1 MTIHEAIAHAGRVLR
16 EGHIPDPEQDAV
28 LIMSYLTGLSP
39 MEARLRSTMPLTSQ
53 QEQRLSSLLLSRVQ
67 RIPLQYLL
75 EEQWFYGRRFYV
87 DERVLIPR
95 QETENLC
102 ELGIKHLR
110 GLASPTALDLC
121 TGSGAIAATLKLECP
136 HAQVVAT
143 DLSEDALKVAQHNAR
158 ELAAD
163 IRFVRGDLFAPLKGM
178 RFDLI
183 LTNPPYI
190 ESAACISLQPEVL
203 REPIAALDGGEDGLD
218 FYRRIA
224 DEAHAYLVPGGLL
237 AAEVGDDQAEKV
249 ATLFDSRY
257 LTPQIHLDLYG
268 HRRIVSVHA
277 AATPT

>member
-1 MTIHEAIAHAGRVLR
+1 MTIHEAVIHARRVLE
-16 EGHIPDPEQDAV
+16 EGQIPDPEQDAV

-39 MEARLRSTMPLTSQ
+39 METRLRPTMPLSSQ

-75 EEQWFYGRRFYV
+75 QEQWFYGRRFYV

-102 ELGIKHLR
+102 ELGIQHLR
-110 GLASPTALDLC
+110 GLASPTVLDLC
-121 TGSGAIAATLKLECP
+121 TGSGAIAITLKLECP
-136 HAQVVAT
+136 NAQVIAT
-143 DLSEDALKVAQHNAR
+143 DLSEDALAVARRNAG

-163 IRFVRGDLFAPLKGM
+163 IRFIQGDLFAPLNGM

-190 ESAACISLQPEVL
+190 ESDACATLQPEVL
-203 REPIAALDGGEDGLD
+203 REPLSALDGGEDGLD
-218 FYRRIA
+218 FYRHIA
-224 DEAHAYLVPGGLL
+224 AEAHAYLLPGGML
-237 AAEVGDDQAEKV
+237 AAEVGDTQAEKV
-249 ATLFDSRY
+249 AALFDSRY
-257 LTPQIHLDLYG
+257 SSPQIHRDLYG

>member
-39 MEARLRSTMPLTSQ
+39 MEARLRPTMPLTSQ

-67 RIPLQYLL
+67 RMPLQYLL
-75 EEQWFYGRRFYV
+75 EEQWFFGRRFYV

-136 HAQVVAT
+136 HAQLIAT
-143 DLSEDALKVAQHNAR
+143 DLSEDALKVAQRNAR

-224 DEAHAYLVPGGLL
+224 DEAYAYLVPDGLL

-249 ATLFDSRY
+249 TALFDNRY
-257 LTPQIHLDLYG
+257 LTPQILLDLYG